1 LSLGSPLASGFAFAT
16 VFALVATPLTIFV
29 FANNSM
35 PRFNDLFLIGIVLT
49 AYLFRW
55 EPSIYLLVVSLLV
68 SAWVLPPY
76 GSFKVVGFTEW
87 YRLIS
92 FALVSLFLIFVVSRS
107 KTRKQAEESEY
118 SYPMHGAASGAD

>member
-1 LSLGSPLASGFAFAT
+1 MASGFAFAT
-16 VFALVATPLTIFV
+16 VFALVATPLTALV
-29 FANNSM
+29 FNSL

-55 EPSIYLLVVSLLV
+55 EPAIYLLVVSLLV

-76 GSFKVVGFTEW
+76 GSFEVIGFTEW

-92 FALVSLFLIFVVSRS
+92 FALVAVILVCLVSRS
-107 KTRKQAEESEY
+107 KTRKQSEEESPSY
-118 SYPMHGAASGAD
+118 SMHGATSGAD